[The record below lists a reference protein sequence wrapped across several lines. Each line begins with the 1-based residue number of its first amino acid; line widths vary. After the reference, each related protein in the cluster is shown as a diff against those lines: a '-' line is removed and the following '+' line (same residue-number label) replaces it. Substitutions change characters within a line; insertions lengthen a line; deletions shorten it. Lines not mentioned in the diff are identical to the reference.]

1 MKVSSRKEGS
11 LSTCSWAAV
20 LWIRGQSPGGKARK
34 LLVLPEELSIL
45 CTEKKKKKTLGR
57 WSTEGERNR
66 GSKQAAQSRMQL
78 RKAPWRARNFFTAVS
93 RPKPGEYEED

>member
-45 CTEKKKKKTLGR
+45 CTEKKKKTNFGKMEHGGR
-57 WSTEGERNR
+57 EKQREQT
-66 GSKQAAQSRMQL
+66 GSSEQNAA
-78 RKAPWRARNFFTAVS
+78 
-93 RPKPGEYEED
+93 